1 MVPLLGFEPRTT
13 APFERADFANLSTGA
28 YFQTESPLTGANCV
42 LTVLDQDPVVVLILS
57 RYRVLKSLRVE
68 KLF

>member
-1 MVPLLGFEPRTT
+1 
-13 APFERADFANLSTGA
+13 
-28 YFQTESPLTGANCV
+28 V